1 MPLNIANPEWF
12 RQQANNHWLDGLKR
26 KYNRFISLFLEVKT
40 WKEMEAVLESLVNN
54 DYDYKSRLKK
64 DKRILESRLWPDK
77 NGNLLEIFIYL
88 LEEEVSQTA
97 WLETDMK
104 SPNRALKSRGED
116 EGDEEVTEII
126 GILKK
131 IKSIAMEKRKP
142 IKIEVD
148 STQSQVKKIIP

>member
-1 MPLNIANPEWF
+1 
-12 RQQANNHWLDGLKR
+12 
-26 KYNRFISLFLEVKT
+26 
-40 WKEMEAVLESLVNN
+40 
-54 DYDYKSRLKK
+54 
-64 DKRILESRLWPDK
+64 
-77 NGNLLEIFIYL
+77 
-88 LEEEVSQTA
+88 
-97 WLETDMK
+97 MK